1 MLLPC
6 IDKRIDD
13 LQYENYNVPV
23 MMHGYRKLR
32 IEHGYKSDLVDN
44 NYEHRK
50 PDYVDARV
58 ERTYE
63 MEQQAFRDIQDAQEL
78 QKLQRINQQLE
89 TILANKNVSD
99 KRLRA
104 TLANEEYA
112 EYTASLENVSHPTE
126 ITYGDGMPSV
136 LHSYTAILRQADF
149 QNSKYEKM
157 NGLKSV
163 GRKKYS
169 SSSLTVVSNKA
180 ESLYELALER
190 LGEIWSSATPTEQ
203 YELQTWMD
211 REIDFDKGFDS
222 TLTIDCVGIPRVRGS
237 KSNNA
242 LDSGLPKLS
251 KRLKRKECQ
260 LQALRSA
267 ACAIAFVPKQ
277 EPEYATNPVLSA
289 KLRALMNRNDDDDLL

>member
-1 MLLPC
+1 
-6 IDKRIDD
+6 
-13 LQYENYNVPV
+13 
-23 MMHGYRKLR
+23 MMHGFRKLNV
-32 IEHGYKSDLVDN
+32 EHGYKSDLASN
-44 NYEHRK
+44 NYEHREA
-50 PDYVDARV
+50 DYVDACAV
-58 ERTYE
+58 KTYE
-63 MEQQAFRDIQDAQEL
+63 MDEQTFRDIQDAQEL

-104 TLANEEYA
+104 TLTAEEYT
-112 EYTASLENVSHPTE
+112 EYTASLENVSHPAE

-149 QNSKYEKM
+149 QNNKYEKM

-169 SSSLTVVSNKA
+169 SSSLTAVSNKA

-211 REIDFDKGFDS
+211 REIDFDKGFNS
-222 TLTIDCVGIPRVRGS
+222 TLSIDCVGIPRVRGS
-237 KSNNA
+237 RSINA

-267 ACAIAFVPKQ
+267 ACVIAFEPEQ
-277 EPEYATNPVLSA
+277 EPEYATNPVVSA
-289 KLRALMNRNDDDDLL
+289 KLRALLRRNDDDDLI